1 MSVSSSMEDPF
12 LLTLHA
18 EECSWGLF
26 GVSSLFSSVFGTF
39 PERHKYFFPVLTKC
53 CNSASNLAHLGAGNC
68 SKKVQMEVDPRHME
82 VCNLLVEVPHS
93 SGARR
98 RV

>member
-26 GVSSLFSSVFGTF
+26 GVSTLFSSVFGTF

-53 CNSASNLAHLGAGNC
+53 CNSASNLARLGAGNC
-68 SKKVQMEVDPRHME
+68 SKKGISLSFLNCVSYKLH
-82 VCNLLVEVPHS
+82 
-93 SGARR
+93 
-98 RV
+98 